1 MLPGG
6 IERKCEKHLGPDKW
20 PIPQAERLEQ
30 IPSNFVVKY
39 HHADINILGIVHSFF
54 EMDDKNYSF
63 IPETSAVSAL
73 FLHVLISGVFCI
85 HLLFKD
91 LMERLHLIFLFRVLY
106 PKHLLHMLPWK

>member
-1 MLPGG
+1 MRKHDLLKVLQAILPWGFATKTHFVRTVDCLRMS
-6 IERKCEKHLGPDKW
+6 ESLGSSAFLASFP
-20 PIPQAERLEQ
+20 
-30 IPSNFVVKY
+30 VKKKQQFSY
-39 HHADINILGIVHSFF
+39 VS
-54 EMDDKNYSF
+54 KT
-63 IPETSAVSAL
+63 ETSAVSAL